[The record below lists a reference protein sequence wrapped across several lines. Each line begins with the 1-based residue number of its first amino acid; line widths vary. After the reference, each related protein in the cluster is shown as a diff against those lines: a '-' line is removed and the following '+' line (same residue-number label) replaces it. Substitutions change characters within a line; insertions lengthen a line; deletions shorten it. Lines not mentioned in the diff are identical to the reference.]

1 MSNGL
6 VGFKDEFIKKL
17 SETYPEKAV
26 FLMGMDF
33 EIVYLIEYIKDNN
46 LTPDTF
52 VPSEFKKYIDSQSSF
67 YQYYSTP
74 TTPMNNPATGVLF
87 YDTATQTLKV
97 YDGKK
102 WTLISH

>member
-67 YQYYSTP
+67 YQVCRKTSHFRAR
-74 TTPMNNPATGVLF
+74 MNRQFRSKDAKYIF
-87 YDTATQTLKV
+87 FIQS
-97 YDGKK
+97 
-102 WTLISH
+102 ISQ